1 VISSEPPPTNSTSVR
16 HFAQKFQDRN
26 GEANDEEATGR
37 SGGGHDWG
45 VDGAVRPCPC
55 LILDLIP
62 TQLDGSSPLPFR
74 LPLSGRRFGVRVRV
88 VNHKRDTTAMVI
100 DADADA
106 GKGEKSMEKK
116 PPCMRAP
123 YRGHDLG
130 TTFVL
135 FCAADYADLFSSSIL
150 YSFYQKVSYFS
161 SWWLW
166 HMLSSA
172 LVLYLILSFLARWL
186 ITEQLWSRIRFY
198 NYIFS
203 VVRFVKCWCPD
214 NFNILVVRYHMA
226 FPFLFFHIL
235 TLSHFRSLIFDD
247 IMSFVHHLKII
258 DIKTRKIKSRR
269 KYRLARDSY
278 FLLQG
283 MIYTIQSLI

>member
-1 VISSEPPPTNSTSVR
+1 VSHT
-16 HFAQKFQDRN
+16 
-26 GEANDEEATGR
+26 
-37 SGGGHDWG
+37 
-45 VDGAVRPCPC
+45 
-55 LILDLIP
+55 LIP
-62 TQLDGSSPLPFR
+62 TQVDGSSPLPFR

-116 PPCMRAP
+116 PPACAHRIGDTILAQ
-123 YRGHDLG
+123 H
-130 TTFVL
+130 L

-203 VVRFVKCWCPD
+203 VVRY
-214 NFNILVVRYHMA
+214 NIL
-226 FPFLFFHIL
+226 
-235 TLSHFRSLIFDD
+235 
-247 IMSFVHHLKII
+247 
-258 DIKTRKIKSRR
+258 
-269 KYRLARDSY
+269 
-278 FLLQG
+278 
-283 MIYTIQSLI
+283 